1 MRAVRIV
8 GIGTPLEDCSVPTP
22 QPGPAEIRIRVGA
35 AGICHSDVHYRAG
48 FPLLEGLPRTPGHE
62 IAGTID
68 SVGPES
74 DASRLG
80 ERVCVHYQASCGTC
94 ELCSRGREQFCSEG
108 WMIGKDRDGGY
119 AEAIVVPERNAFPI
133 PDAVSFEHAAVMMC
147 STATSYHALRRTRL
161 QAGERVAIFG
171 AGGLGLSAVQLAFLL
186 GADVVFAVDLDA
198 PRLQLAEA
206 FGAVAIPAGAD
217 PVAAI
222 RATGGADVA
231 LDLVGSGAVMRQG
244 LEILRPGGRVGAVGL
259 TPDTMPI
266 APYLELV
273 ANEAEVLGVSDHLG
287 AEIPDLIGFSA
298 TGDLDLDTII
308 TGRVPLAAGPINK
321 AMDHLEVNGGG
332 TVRTMIVP
340 DG

>member
-8 GIGTPLEDCSVPTP
+8 GIGTPLKDCTVPTP
-22 QPGPAEIRIRVGA
+22 QPGIAEVRVRVGA

-48 FPLLEGLPRTPGHE
+48 FPRLAVLPRTPGHE

-68 SVGPES
+68 GVGPGG
-74 DASRLG
+74 DASRRG

-94 ELCSRGREQFCSEG
+94 ELCSKGQEQFCPNG

-119 AEAIVVPERNAFPI
+119 AEAVVVPERNAFPI

-147 STATSYHALRRTRL
+147 STATSYHALRRARL

-171 AGGLGLSAVQLAFLL
+171 AGGLGMSAVQLAFLL

-198 PRLQLAEA
+198 ERLLLAEA

-222 RATGGADVA
+222 RANGGADVA

-244 LEILRPGGRVGAVGL
+244 LEVLRPGGRVGAVGL
-259 TPDTMPI
+259 TPDTMSV
-266 APYLELV
+266 APYVELV
-273 ANEAEVLGVSDHLG
+273 AREAEVLGVSDHLG
-287 AEIPDLIGFSA
+287 AEIPDLIGFHA
-298 TGDLDLDTII
+298 AGDLDLGSII
-308 TGRVPLAAGPINK
+308 TGRVPLAAGPINE
-321 AMDHLEVNGGG
+321 AMDHLEANGGG
-332 TVRTMIVP
+332 TIRTVIVP

>member
-8 GIGTPLEDCSVPTP
+8 GIGTPLKDCSVPTP
-22 QPGPAEIRIRVGA
+22 QPGTAEVRVRVGA

-48 FPLLEGLPRTPGHE
+48 FPRLAVLPRTPGHE

-68 SVGPES
+68 GVGPGG
-74 DASRLG
+74 DASRRG

-94 ELCSRGREQFCSEG
+94 ELCSKGQEQFCPNG

-119 AEAIVVPERNAFPI
+119 AEAVVVPERNAFPI

-147 STATSYHALRRTRL
+147 STATSYHALRRARL

-171 AGGLGLSAVQLAFLL
+171 AGGLGMSAVQLAFLL

-198 PRLQLAEA
+198 ERLLLAEA

-222 RATGGADVA
+222 RANGGADVA

-244 LEILRPGGRVGAVGL
+244 LEVLRPGGRVGAVGL
-259 TPDTMPI
+259 TPDTMSV
-266 APYLELV
+266 APYVELV
-273 ANEAEVLGVSDHLG
+273 AREAEVLGVSDHLG
-287 AEIPDLIGFSA
+287 AEIPDLIGFHA
-298 TGDLDLDTII
+298 AGDLDLGSII
-308 TGRVPLAAGPINK
+308 TGRVPLAAGPINE
-321 AMDHLEVNGGG
+321 AMDHLEANGGG
-332 TVRTMIVP
+332 TIRTVIVP

>member
-8 GIGTPLEDCSVPTP
+8 GIGTPLKDCTVPTP
-22 QPGPAEIRIRVGA
+22 QPGTAEVRVRVGA

-48 FPLLEGLPRTPGHE
+48 FPRLAVLPRTPGHE

-68 SVGPES
+68 GVGPGG
-74 DASRLG
+74 DASRRG

-94 ELCSRGREQFCSEG
+94 ELCSKGQEQFCPNG

-119 AEAIVVPERNAFPI
+119 AEAVVVPERNAFPI

-147 STATSYHALRRTRL
+147 STATSYHALRRARL

-171 AGGLGLSAVQLAFLL
+171 AGGLGMSAVQLAFLL

-198 PRLQLAEA
+198 ERLLLAEA

-222 RATGGADVA
+222 RANGGADVA

-244 LEILRPGGRVGAVGL
+244 LEVLRPGGRVGAVGL
-259 TPDTMPI
+259 TPDTMSV
-266 APYLELV
+266 APYVELV
-273 ANEAEVLGVSDHLG
+273 AREAEVLGVSDHLG
-287 AEIPDLIGFSA
+287 AEIPDLIGFHA
-298 TGDLDLDTII
+298 AGDLDLGSII
-308 TGRVPLAAGPINK
+308 TGRVPLAAGPINE
-321 AMDHLEVNGGG
+321 AMDHLEANGGG
-332 TVRTMIVP
+332 TIRTVIVP